1 MKLGCLKILAMS
13 IGNMLHIHLFGYM
26 ARQGL
31 ILGALSLTV
40 EDIATVPE
48 AQRAFYV
55 ERDGKHHLD
64 VTGLDDTSG
73 LKSALQ
79 KERDAVKE
87 AKRLQKELEQRYE
100 GIDPEKVK
108 SMMAK
113 FENDDEAKLIAAGK
127 IDDVIS
133 KRTEK
138 LRVELLKQVD
148 AAKAETNAAN
158 ARTGKYSQRVLDNHI
173 RAAAGKAGLHSFAVE
188 DALFRARNMFSL
200 DDAGEAVQVDSD
212 GKVVLGKDGKTPFSP
227 IEWLESMKETAPHWF
242 PAGGSGG
249 GGGGGNNGAG
259 GVKTISREKFNQMSA
274 VDKAKIIKTH
284 KLVD

>member
-1 MKLGCLKILAMS
+1 MKLGRLKILAMS
-13 IGNMLHIHLFGYM
+13 IGNMLHTRLFGYM

-48 AQRAFYV
+48 AQRALYV

-173 RAAAGKAGLHSFAVE
+173 RAAAGKAGLHTFAVE

-249 GGGGGNNGAG
+249 GGGGGNSGAG